1 MNIGVK
7 CIQCLMILMIVA
19 CQTEIHKSETVV
31 RHGVVYQKG
40 HKKPFTGFVVGR
52 GREDYRAQM
61 CRYKKQ
67 YKDGLLHG
75 TSTYWYSNGNL
86 ESEEPYKNGQI
97 NGTVNRYHNNG
108 KMKARIPMKN
118 GLRGGGSG
126 EMFWDRKG
134 KLKRG

>member
-19 CQTEIHKSETVV
+19 CQTEINKSETVV

-75 TSTYWYSNGNL
+75 TSTYCIPTEIWRAKSLIRTGK
-86 ESEEPYKNGQI
+86 SMEPSIDTITTG
-97 NGTVNRYHNNG
+97 R
-108 KMKARIPMKN
+108 
-118 GLRGGGSG
+118 
-126 EMFWDRKG
+126 
-134 KLKRG
+134 